1 MKKKRRIKDLL
12 QSVPFMLPSF
22 AGMIVF
28 SLLPILISII
38 ISLTDWNGLDALN
51 WKTLSGHFIG
61 LDNYMKILTT
71 AEFWKVLGH
80 TLYYIVLYI
89 PLVFVAALGVAVIL
103 NKSMKGITVFRIMY
117 YIPVLTSWV
126 AASLIWKWVLS
137 PQYGIFNQLLSFVGI
152 KGPSWL
158 TSEVWAMP
166 GYCAGFGVE
175 GHGIFRTV
183 SALRAE
189 SD

>member
-137 PQYGIFNQLLSFVGI
+137 PPVRDL
-152 KGPSWL
+152 
-158 TSEVWAMP
+158 
-166 GYCAGFGVE
+166 
-175 GHGIFRTV
+175 
-183 SALRAE
+183 
-189 SD
+189 